1 MFSYEKCVILGIHF
15 HVSNY
20 IILVTLIYILNLE
33 FCSIV
38 YTGPARILVI
48 VYIPTASN
56 CRLFLEGWSNE
67 KYIHKH
73 NHVIFFHLAACIF
86 WRSAYRGDELGA
98 CNYAPNNY
106 FSASQQHPNDWT
118 GYRHPSLKRTSC
130 TETEQNLWPV
140 WCTGLVD
147 LLFVMLSYSWSLHLT
162 EIPLFDL
169 KKPKNIKSAT
179 CRRVI
184 KFNWYYFTSWLQ
196 FDQCCACLKM
206 WSQPNCSI
214 SCCDSGR
221 VCEGGRGWPG

>member
-1 MFSYEKCVILGIHF
+1 MWF
-15 HVSNY
+15 
-20 IILVTLIYILNLE
+20 
-33 FCSIV
+33 
-38 YTGPARILVI
+38 
-48 VYIPTASN
+48 
-56 CRLFLEGWSNE
+56 
-67 KYIHKH
+67 
-73 NHVIFFHLAACIF
+73 FFHLAACIF

-130 TETEQNLWPV
+130 TETEQNLWPD

-147 LLFVMLSYSWSLHLT
+147 LLFVMLSCSWSLHLT
-162 EIPLFDL
+162 EIPRFDL
-169 KKPKNIKSAT
+169 KKSKNIKSAI

-206 WSQPNCSI
+206 WSQLPWLSDYFSVWTMNFMMPSELRHTGDI
-214 SCCDSGR
+214 GQIKNR
-221 VCEGGRGWPG
+221 PGATTCFVGPPYLDPFVLTRIFSFFYIFLSFFAKIYGPKRNYKTTHYRRAPRR